1 MKIKV
6 LCVICFLAGVTCL
19 HGILKINQFYR
30 EIDCGFIKDHTTHA
44 VLEDGDL
51 VCLYRKQ
58 SYPYRVW
65 GGRA

>member
-1 MKIKV
+1 MKIIV
-6 LCVICFLAGVTCL
+6 LCVTCFLAGVLFVYTFFGL
-19 HGILKINQFYR
+19 QKFYR
-30 EIDCGFIKDHTTHA
+30 DIDCGFIQDHTTHA

-65 GGRA
+65 GGRG

>member
-6 LCVICFLAGVTCL
+6 LCVGCFLAGVL
-19 HGILKINQFYR
+19 VVHAFFGLQKFYR

>member
-6 LCVICFLAGVTCL
+6 LAVICFLAGVLFL
-19 HGILKINQFYR
+19 HGILMVQQFYR
-30 EIDCGFIKDHTTHA
+30 EIDCGNIQDHKTHA